1 MNNVFLNLFLAFLAI
16 HADKNVNLT
25 VDVYFAEIKTL
36 CDCHLLLEKLG
47 EKLCDNTI
55 CVIELNQMQ
64 PLPRL
69 YKATSPL
76 KSNPEMFNIQ
86 THFYEI
92 NIKSYSRRF
101 KWNTS
106 EPFYKLQSF
115 LRSKAKYST
124 QSWISIKYEIP
135 PYGDLKTM
143 ENDREY
149 QAGIQLSKDRYQW
162 KRFTGYRN
170 FDTGYDYSVDLN
182 LHVWIEEFYNSYLF
196 Y

>member
-1 MNNVFLNLFLAFLAI
+1 
-16 HADKNVNLT
+16 
-25 VDVYFAEIKTL
+25 
-36 CDCHLLLEKLG
+36 
-47 EKLCDNTI
+47 
-55 CVIELNQMQ
+55 
-64 PLPRL
+64 
-69 YKATSPL
+69 
-76 KSNPEMFNIQ
+76 MFNIQ